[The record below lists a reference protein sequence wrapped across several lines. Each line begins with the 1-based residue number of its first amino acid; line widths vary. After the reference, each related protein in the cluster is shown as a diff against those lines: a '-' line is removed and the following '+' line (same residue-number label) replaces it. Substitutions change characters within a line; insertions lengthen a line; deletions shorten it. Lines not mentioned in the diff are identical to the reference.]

1 MYVRNTLK
9 LKELQPDCE
18 ELLDFLDRLGDGQ
31 QDHSV
36 LRLHHGIPARN
47 YDLALSDDG
56 ADYDTGRQLELLD
69 FRADQRRRLQGFG
82 LDDLGEAVA
91 QGMHRFDAAAPDV
104 LQNGRDGDRPRIH
117 QRIDPKRGDQRGR
130 SEEHTSELQYIM

>member
-1 MYVRNTLK
+1 MDGRLAVWDVAAVDIGEARHGKSSLIALMYVRNTLK

-56 ADYDTGRQLELLD
+56 ADYDTGRQQIG
-69 FRADQRRRLQGFG
+69 RASCRERVCQT
-82 LDDLGEAVA
+82 V
-91 QGMHRFDAAAPDV
+91 
-104 LQNGRDGDRPRIH
+104 
-117 QRIDPKRGDQRGR
+117 
-130 SEEHTSELQYIM
+130 